1 MHTSHLNHLDIG
13 LRLAGYCTLVAFFR
27 IVELNQDGRMQHVV
41 FGLSQSTLEEAQDL
55 RGKYI
60 IIIGS
65 ISLYLTYF
73 IYVCSHRMWQDT
85 VLHQDMEDV
94 CTCGLTYLLIIDT
107 LSLCS
112 MLTFSPHGVALIED
126 GTRF

>member
-55 RGKYI
+55 RENTSSLSEASVCILYI
-60 IIIGS
+60 LLMSVATECGRTRYCIR
-65 ISLYLTYF
+65 TW
-73 IYVCSHRMWQDT
+73 RMSARV
-85 VLHQDMEDV
+85 VLH
-94 CTCGLTYLLIIDT
+94 I
-107 LSLCS
+107 
-112 MLTFSPHGVALIED
+112 F
-126 GTRF
+126 